1 MNRLAFLLPLSASLS
16 LTACNGDK
24 GDSGATAG
32 QDGLTCTDGFCT
44 LPNEILEDLTLTNEY
59 AYVLSGG
66 VFVGNGTDT
75 VTLTIDPGVTIYG
88 EPQSFLA
95 IQQNSLIDAVG
106 TEDAPIV
113 FTSPQPA
120 GSRNRADWG
129 GLILNGKAPI
139 NNCSDGS
146 GVVAGC
152 TAEGEGSTGT
162 YGGDDPTDSSGTLK
176 YVRVEFGGYEITPE
190 NEVNGI
196 AFQGVGSGTSVSY
209 IQVHMNKDDGV
220 EFYGGTVSADHIV
233 ITGAGDDSLDWT
245 DGWSGSATNVLI
257 QQAADLG
264 DRGIEADNNG
274 DQNAAQPVSNPTL
287 SRVTILGAGA
297 ESVGMLL
304 REGTNASIS
313 DVVVQGSGSACFD
326 VDQDA
331 TFANADAG
339 TLSVTNTVLS
349 CDTYFKVETDDGG
362 SPEESFDIQAWFEG
376 QAGNSTTV
384 NPGLTGFLPD
394 AGSPLIGAGT
404 GGGTI
409 GAFDEGDDW
418 ASAWIITAAN

>member
-1 MNRLAFLLPLSASLS
+1 MSRSSLRLSLAASLALACTGDAADSASP
-16 LTACNGDK
+16 AVG
-24 GDSGATAG
+24 
-32 QDGLTCTDGFCT
+32 GLDCVDGFCT
-44 LPNEILEDLTLTNEY
+44 LPTEVLEDTALTSDY

-75 VTLTIDPGVTIYG
+75 VTLTIEPGVTIYG

-95 IQQNSLIDAVG
+95 IQQNSRIEAVG
-106 TEDAPIV
+106 TESAPIV
-113 FTSPQPA
+113 FTSPQPE

-139 NNCSDGS
+139 NSCSDGS
-146 GVVAGC
+146 DIVAGC

-162 YGGDDPTDSSGTLK
+162 YGGDDPTDSSGTLR

-220 EFYGGTVSADHIV
+220 EFYGGTVSADHVV

-245 DGWSGSATNVLI
+245 DGWTGSVTNVLI
-257 QQAADLG
+257 EQAADLG

-274 DQNAAQPVSNPTL
+274 DQNAAQPVSMPTV
-287 SRVTILGAGA
+287 SRVTILGAGD

-304 REGTNASIS
+304 REGTAATVS
-313 DVVVQGSGSACFD
+313 DVVISGSGSACLD

-339 TLSVTNTVLS
+339 ALTLTHTVLA
-349 CDTYFKVETDDGG
+349 CDKAFKVETDDNGD
-362 SPEESFDIQAWFEG
+362 PEESFDLQGWFEG
-376 QAGNSTTV
+376 QTGNVVTDDAG
-384 NPGLTGFLPD
+384 LDGFLPATD
-394 AGSPLIGAGT
+394 SVLVGAGK
-404 GGGTI
+404 GGGTV
-409 GAFDEGDDW
+409 GAFDSGADW
-418 ASAWIITAAN
+418 ASAWIITASN

>member
-1 MNRLAFLLPLSASLS
+1 MNRLVMLLCLAAPASIAGCAGTDRDSAAS
-16 LTACNGDK
+16 AGAGD
-24 GDSGATAG
+24 
-32 QDGLTCTDGFCT
+32 LTCVEGYCT
-44 LPNEILEDLTLTNEY
+44 LPGTLLDDLTLTEDF

-66 VFVGNGTDT
+66 VFVGDGAEA

-95 IQQNSLIDAVG
+95 IQQNSRIDAVG
-106 TEDAPIV
+106 TPGSPIV
-113 FTSPQPA
+113 FTSPQPE

-146 GVVAGC
+146 AAAAGC
-152 TAEGEGSTGT
+152 SAEGEGSTGT
-162 YGGDDPTDSSGTLK
+162 YGGDDPADSSGTLQ

-196 AFQGVGSGTSVSY
+196 AFQGVGSGTRVSH

-245 DGWSGSATNVLI
+245 DGWSGTASHVLI
-257 QQAADLG
+257 QQASDLG

-274 DQNAAQPVSNPTL
+274 DQNAAKPTSSPSL
-287 SRVTILGAGA
+287 SRVTIVGAGA

-304 REGTNASIS
+304 REGTMASIS
-313 DVVVQGSGSACFD
+313 DVVVQGSGAACLD
-326 VDQDA
+326 IDQDA
-331 TFANADAG
+331 TFAHADDG
-339 TLSVTNTVLS
+339 SLTVRHTVLA
-349 CDTYFKVETDDGG
+349 CDTAFMLETGDGG
-362 SPEESFDIQAWFEG
+362 SPEEVFDIQAWFEG
-376 QAGNSTTV
+376 QPGNATTS
-384 NPGLTGFLPD
+384 D
-394 AGSPLIGAGT
+394 AGLEGYLPGPGSSLIGAGS

-409 GAFDEGDDW
+409 GAFDEDDDW
-418 ASAWIITAAN
+418 AGAWITTATN